1 MRRDINSIISEE
13 IERSLLLNEDNSLK
27 TLFSDLMKF
36 INKDKKKSGGKKKNK
51 KKKDKDKKK
60 KKSDDEPQI
69 RKKKVVGG
77 TQNYDYTDY
86 LSKNRKLAKSD
97 FEKVSHSID
106 QDLTDIAAVARKVYP
121 DHTDEGGQS
130 QLRKVLNGE
139 RPMTRPVAK
148 KLKTMIS
155 RGQIAVK

>member
-1 MRRDINSIISEE
+1 MKKNIDSIITEE
-13 IERSLLLNEDNSLK
+13 INKKIMINEDKSMKDLFAKLLK
-27 TLFSDLMKF
+27 VL
-36 INKDKKKSGGKKKNK
+36 NKSK
-51 KKKDKDKKK
+51 KKKPKKD
-60 KKSDDEPQI
+60 DDEKPQM

-77 TQNYDYTDY
+77 TQEYDYNEYQRKNTK
-86 LSKNRKLAKSD
+86 LSKSD
-97 FEKVSHSID
+97 FDKVAKSID

-130 QLRKVLNGE
+130 QLRKVLNGD

>member
-1 MRRDINSIISEE
+1 MEKNIDSIITEE
-13 IERSLLLNEDNSLK
+13 INKTIMINEDNSVK
-27 TLFSDLMKF
+27 ELFSKLINV
-36 INKDKKKSGGKKKNK
+36 INKNKSGKS
-51 KKKDKDKKK
+51 KK
-60 KKSDDEPQI
+60 KKSKKDDDKPQI

-77 TQNYDYTDY
+77 TQEYDYNEYERKNTK
-86 LSKNRKLAKSD
+86 LSKSD
-97 FEKVSHSID
+97 FDKVAKSID

>member
-1 MRRDINSIISEE
+1 MKNNINSIITEE
-13 IERSLLLNEDNSLK
+13 INRRVTINEDKSVK
-27 TLFSDLMKF
+27 DLFSDLMKF
-36 INKDKKKSGGKKKNK
+36 INKNKKNGKK
-51 KKKDKDKKK
+51 D
-60 KKSDDEPQI
+60 DDEHQI

-77 TQNYDYTDY
+77 TREYDYTDY
-86 LSKNRKLAKSD
+86 ESKNRKLSKSD
-97 FEKVSHSID
+97 YQKIVNQID
-106 QDLTDIAAVARKVYP
+106 QENTDIAAVARKVFP
-121 DHTDEGGQS
+121 DHTEEGAQS